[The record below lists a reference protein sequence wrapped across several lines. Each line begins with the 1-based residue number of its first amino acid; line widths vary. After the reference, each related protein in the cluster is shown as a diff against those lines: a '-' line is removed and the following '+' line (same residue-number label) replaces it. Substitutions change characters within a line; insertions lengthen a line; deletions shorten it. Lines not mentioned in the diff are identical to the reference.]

1 MNAIRVGTAVS
12 LAAVLLT
19 VTIASAQNLGGTG
32 GDAKQGEATYMRV
45 GCYACHGTVGHGGT
59 GPRLAPNPLDVE
71 VLTEYLRE
79 PGAMPAY
86 SAEVLSDAEAA
97 DIRAYLAA
105 IPPPPP
111 VTSIPLLS
119 P

>member
-1 MNAIRVGTAVS
+1 MNPVRVGAALS
-12 LAAVLLT
+12 AAAVLLA
-19 VTIASAQNLGGTG
+19 VSIASAQDPADLA

-59 GPRLAPNPLDVE
+59 GPRLAPDPLDVE
-71 VLTEYLRE
+71 IFAEYLRE

-86 SAEVLSDAEAA
+86 SVEVLSNAEAA
-97 DIRAYLAA
+97 DIRAYLAT
-105 IPPPPP
+105 IRPPPP
-111 VTSIPLLS
+111 VASIPLLR